1 MFLFSLNLNE
11 NACSLISQQTGAVH
25 RQASHPQDPGA
36 VQQDRRRVAH
46 QTLDLHAGRRD
57 GEAAGRHEP
66 RNRWGILT
74 LGSPSQLQSDQI
86 GLDSHYLPGLVGY
99 GCESGVFLTF
109 QCTDGRS
116 SGPPVASLLPG
127 RGSGGAGRLRVGS
140 AGLACDPKI
149 SDVCQEQI
157 VTRLRSVVP
166 TPR

>member
-1 MFLFSLNLNE
+1 MFLFFLNLNE

-86 GLDSHYLPGLVGY
+86 GLDSHYLPGLVGD
-99 GCESGVFLTF
+99 GCESGAFLTF

-116 SGPPVASLLPG
+116 SGLRWLLFSWVGGGVG
-127 RGSGGAGRLRVGS
+127 RVGCGWGRLGS
-140 AGLACDPKI
+140 R
-149 SDVCQEQI
+149 
-157 VTRLRSVVP
+157 VTRRSP
-166 TPR
+166 TPAKSR